1 MVGGLLTTIL
11 ALTSAHA
18 HDGLLCCS
26 KKISL
31 GIMPHEHDVMQH
43 GCPCGDERQAWLFGF
58 SDLFG
63 VEGDHGGVVIARLEH
78 NQILAGAEASA

>member
-1 MVGGLLTTIL
+1 
-11 ALTSAHA
+11 
-18 HDGLLCCS
+18 
-26 KKISL
+26 
-31 GIMPHEHDVMQH
+31 MQH